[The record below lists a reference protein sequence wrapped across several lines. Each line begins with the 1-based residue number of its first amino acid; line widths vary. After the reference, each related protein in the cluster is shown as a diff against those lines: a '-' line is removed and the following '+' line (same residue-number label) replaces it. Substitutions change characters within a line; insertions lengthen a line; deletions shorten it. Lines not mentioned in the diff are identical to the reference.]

1 MKTKDKP
8 KEEKREDKERITPW
22 EVNSFPTIETKSR
35 DGKKE
40 DA

>member
-8 KEEKREDKERITPW
+8 KEEKKDKETITPW